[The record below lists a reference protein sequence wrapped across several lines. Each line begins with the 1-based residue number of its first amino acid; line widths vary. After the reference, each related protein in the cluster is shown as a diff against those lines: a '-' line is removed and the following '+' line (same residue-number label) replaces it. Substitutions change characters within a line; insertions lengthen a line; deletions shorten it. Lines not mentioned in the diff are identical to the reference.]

1 MRRGR
6 GGLEVG
12 GVVVAV
18 QAAVVLSERG
28 GGVAGRVRRRGA
40 LEAVGGRAVA
50 DEINELR
57 SGRADA
63 AQCDCGIDEGDLT
76 RGRAQSDVARRVRG
90 G

>member
-18 QAAVVLSERG
+18 QAAAVQPERG
-28 GGVAGRVRRRGA
+28 GRVAGRVRRAVA

-50 DEINELR
+50 DEINELCP
-57 SGRADA
+57 GRADA
-63 AQCDCGIDEGDLT
+63 AQCD
-76 RGRAQSDVARRVRG
+76 
-90 G
+90 